1 MEVECPQVSEDVLGV
16 EGVDFRGSDEVG
28 EDELVV
34 AGVGGF
40 LAVVH
45 VQRLNVGD
53 AGVYQGKGEPEHGV
67 CELRSRCRLG
77 ECQAITGSQARRGLG
92 CQSNLQV
99 GNQGV

>member
-1 MEVECPQVSEDVLGV
+1 MDVEGPQVSEDVLGV
-16 EGVDFRGSDEVG
+16 EGVDFSGSDEVG

-53 AGVYQGKGEPEHGV
+53 AGLYQGKGEPEHCV
-67 CELRSRCRLG
+67 
-77 ECQAITGSQARRGLG
+77 
-92 CQSNLQV
+92 
-99 GNQGV
+99 

>member
-1 MEVECPQVSEDVLGV
+1 MDVECPQVSEDVLGV

-53 AGVYQGKGEPEHGV
+53 ACVYQGKGEPEQETCASGAI
-67 CELRSRCRLG
+67 LRSSARPFS
-77 ECQAITGSQARRGLG
+77 TSSQLPFRSKA
-92 CQSNLQV
+92 
-99 GNQGV
+99 